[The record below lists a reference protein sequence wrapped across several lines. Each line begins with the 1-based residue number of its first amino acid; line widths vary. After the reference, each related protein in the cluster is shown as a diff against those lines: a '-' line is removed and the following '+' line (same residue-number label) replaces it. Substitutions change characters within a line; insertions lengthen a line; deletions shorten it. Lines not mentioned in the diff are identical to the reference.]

1 VAFTSGA
8 VRYTGQS
15 SVAGII
21 WMVAAAALFSVAFSI
36 VRYLSAWFSTFEITF
51 FAQVVGALI
60 VVPWRLRQGLLAVR
74 TRRFPLHLLRS
85 LSAYGGMLAG
95 YYSLMTISL
104 ADSIALQFTLPV
116 WTAILAALFLGE
128 RVTVHRWLAI
138 VCGFIG
144 VLVIL
149 KPGFAEI
156 SIGMIAA
163 LAAAAV
169 YAASDTASRAVSST
183 DRPPLTVFYGFV
195 ILVPVSAIPAAA
207 TWVAPSLDQLP
218 LIVVFGVF
226 ALGAQWCLA
235 KSFSLADASLVSPV
249 LFLRLPFL
257 ATIGYFVFGQ
267 VTDPFTWIGGA
278 IIFAATYLLARREAQ
293 VAKRATPAE

>member
-1 VAFTSGA
+1 MTSTSSA
-8 VRYTGQS
+8 VRYAGQS
-15 SVAGII
+15 SVAGIL
-21 WMVAAAALFSVAFSI
+21 WMVAAAGLFSIAFSI
-36 VRYLSAWFSTFEITF
+36 VRYLSPWFSTFEITF

-60 VVPWRLRQGLLAVR
+60 VLPWRLRHGLGAVH

-85 LSAYGGMLAG
+85 LTAYGGMLAG

-104 ADSIALQFTLPV
+104 AESIALQFTLPV

-128 RVTVHRWLAI
+128 RVTMHRWLAI
-138 VCGFIG
+138 GCGFIG

-149 KPGFAEI
+149 KPGFADI
-156 SIGMIAA
+156 SIGTVAA
-163 LAAAAV
+163 LAAAAT

-183 DRPPLTVFYGFV
+183 DRPPVTVLYGFV

-207 TWVAPSLDQLP
+207 TWVTPTLDQVP
-218 LIVVFGVF
+218 VIVVFGIF

-267 VTDPFTWIGGA
+267 VTDLFTWIGAA
-278 IIFAATYLLARREAQ
+278 IIFVATYLLARREARA
-293 VAKRATPAE
+293 AKRDGRT